1 MQIWITQFDIAAS
14 KILIKSCFMGYI
26 WNNVTPALQEI

>member
-1 MQIWITQFDIAAS
+1 MQIWITQFEIVAY
-14 KILIKSCFMGYI
+14 KTLIKSYFMGYI